1 MFWTDNRWAPKII
14 KGLLAALL
22 FLLFN
27 ICQAAQ
33 AAPPVRIAVVPGGGS
48 GQEQEVVDRITERL
62 QEIQTVALSTV
73 NPDWYVVCNIKEN
86 IDQVSGQIRYN
97 GTVIIKTAGADSTV
111 LGTVAVQKYNQ
122 DFSLQPGAP
131 LNKKLVDGA
140 VQQVIAG
147 LSDRAMQ
154 PLQQAIDVEM
164 ETRDRMIKA
173 THLGLESKYQ
183 EALDLL
189 RPISPETPHFKQVRQ
204 MVAKYE
210 HELEEQ
216 EAHHAHPHAGNLQ
229 PHHGQ

>member
-1 MFWTDNRWAPKII
+1 MNRTGNRWALTI
-14 KGLLAALL
+14 KTALLAALL
-22 FLLFN
+22 LLLLSLSP
-27 ICQAAQ
+27 AAH

-48 GQEQEVVDRITERL
+48 GQEQEVVDHITDRL
-62 QEIQTVALSTV
+62 QELQTVALSTV

-86 IDQVSGQIRYN
+86 LDQRSGQIHYN
-97 GTVIIKTAGADSTV
+97 GTVIIKTADASGTI

-140 VQQVIAG
+140 VREVIAG

-173 THLGLESKYQ
+173 TELGQDRKYQ

-210 HELEEQ
+210 Q
-216 EAHHAHPHAGNLQ
+216 AQAAAATHHAAAK
-229 PHHGQ
+229 HH

>member
-1 MFWTDNRWAPKII
+1 MNRTATRCLPMIRKAM
-14 KGLLAALL
+14 LAAS
-22 FLLFN
+22 FLLMLVFSP
-27 ICQAAQ
+27 AAQ

-48 GQEQEVVDRITERL
+48 GQEQEVVDRISDRL
-62 QEIQTVALSTV
+62 QEMQAQVALGTV

-86 IDQVSGQIRYN
+86 LDQVSGQIHYN
-97 GTVIIKTAGADSTV
+97 GTVIIKTNTDPATI

-140 VQQVIAG
+140 VRQVIAG
-147 LSDRAMQ
+147 LADRAMR
-154 PLQQAIDVEM
+154 PLQQAIEVEM

-173 THLGLESKYQ
+173 TELAQNDKYQ
-183 EALDLL
+183 DALDLL

-210 HELEEQ
+210 QAQAAASQHSK
-216 EAHHAHPHAGNLQ
+216 HH
-229 PHHGQ
+229 